1 MKFIADV
8 NIPQSVIEEL
18 RIRKHDVL
26 DSKQKLLFAPDTS
39 LVEIAR
45 KERRIILT
53 KDKDFITLTQYP
65 KYQVPTIVIRLKNQ
79 TPKNML
85 EHVMELLK
93 NQRENILNFSLTI
106 VKEDEAKSYPFR
118 IS

>member
-45 KERRIILT
+45 KERRII
-53 KDKDFITLTQYP
+53 QEYP
-65 KYQVPTIVIRLKNQ
+65 T
-79 TPKNML
+79 
-85 EHVMELLK
+85 
-93 NQRENILNFSLTI
+93 S
-106 VKEDEAKSYPFR
+106 
-118 IS
+118 